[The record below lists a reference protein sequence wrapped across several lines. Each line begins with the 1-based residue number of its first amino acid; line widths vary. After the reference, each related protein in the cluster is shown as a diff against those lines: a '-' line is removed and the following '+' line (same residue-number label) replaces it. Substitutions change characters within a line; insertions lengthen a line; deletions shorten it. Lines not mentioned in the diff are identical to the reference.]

1 MTLRLFLSL
10 VSLAI
15 SIITILITL
24 DTMRRLK

>member
-1 MTLRLFLSL
+1 MTLQPFLSL

>member
-1 MTLRLFLSL
+1 MTLQLFLSL